1 MPTSNLASQDVTT
14 GSPLSFTDARV
25 FDAELAQAFRKGWTC
40 VAHVSQLQA
49 SGDYVTAD
57 LFGAP
62 IVVVR
67 GSDGEIRALSNVCLH
82 RAMPIASGA
91 GNTHVLTCPYHL
103 WAYDLD
109 GQLKSMPLV
118 KKDSGIDV
126 SAYRLPCLKTEVWEG
141 FIFATRNR
149 DAAPLGPQLGE
160 LTKLVAPYKMAKL
173 KEVGTLPYPCP
184 WNWKVLVE
192 NFMEAYHHIGPHRDT
207 LQPSNPALMSS
218 RADGEGPF
226 SVLEM
231 PPVDADHDPL
241 WAMCIYPNMLFA
253 LVPNKDQTYLTWYQ
267 MTNLCAD
274 SFDLTVHVFLDPAR
288 AAKEDEAQGAVALT
302 DMVHQEDIPMCDGVW
317 RGLQSPYAV
326 KGPLAPGLE
335 APLAHFR
342 AWVDAQLAR

>member
-1 MPTSNLASQDVTT
+1 MPASNLAST
-14 GSPLSFTDARV
+14 GSPQSFTDPQV
-25 FDAELAQAFRKGWTC
+25 FDAEIDKAFRKGWVC
-40 VAHVSQLQA
+40 VAHVSQLRA
-49 SGDYVTAD
+49 PGDFVTAD

-67 GSDGEIRALSNVCLH
+67 GKDDEIRALSNVCLH
-82 RAMPIASGA
+82 RAMPIASGT

-118 KKDSGIDV
+118 GKDSGIDV

-141 FIFATRNR
+141 FVFATRNR
-149 DAAPLGPQLGE
+149 DAEPLAAQLAD
-160 LTKLVAPYKMAKL
+160 LTKLVAPFKMAEL
-173 KEVGTLPYPCP
+173 EEVGALTYASP

-207 LQPSNPALMSS
+207 LQPANPALLSG
-218 RADGEGPF
+218 RAAGEGPF

-253 LVPNKDQTYLTWYQ
+253 LVPNKDRTYLTWYQ
-267 MTNLCAD
+267 MTNMRGD
-274 SFDLTVHVFLDPAR
+274 HFDLTVHVYLDKAR
-288 AAKEDEAQGAVALT
+288 AAKADEAQGAVALT

-317 RGLQSPYAV
+317 RGLQSPYAI